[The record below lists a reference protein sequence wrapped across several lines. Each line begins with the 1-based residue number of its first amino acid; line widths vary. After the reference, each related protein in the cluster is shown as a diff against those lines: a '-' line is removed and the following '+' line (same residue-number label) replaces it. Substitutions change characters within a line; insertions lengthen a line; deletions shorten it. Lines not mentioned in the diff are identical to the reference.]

1 MLSNTSN
8 ESSSSFSLLLL
19 LSSPKYQGA
28 ILKDPNDEDVRTM
41 SRSSSPSELLWG
53 PLQFTIFMMWIG
65 TQKFMTLEGSILVAA
80 LGIGDGLAPIIGRY
94 YGNLKYRFPMSGQKS
109 IEGSFFGV
117 FLGTIGGI
125 YAFNHVLGL
134 RDLSGQNMVI
144 CAAIATFAEAAAPGD
159 CDNVFMP
166 VVMHFSIKH
175 YPWLL
180 K

>member
-1 MLSNTSN
+1 MN
-8 ESSSSFSLLLL
+8 
-19 LSSPKYQGA
+19 
-28 ILKDPNDEDVRTM
+28 DPNDVDVRTM

-94 YGNLKYRFPMSGQKS
+94 YGNLKYRFPMSRQKS

-117 FLGTIGGI
+117 FLGTVGGI
-125 YAFNHVLGL
+125 YGFNRMLGL
-134 RDLSGQNMVI
+134 RDLSVQSMV
-144 CAAIATFAEAAAPGD
+144 CCGAIATFAEAIAPGD
-159 CDNVFMP
+159 CDNVFIP
-166 VVMHFSIKH
+166 LVMHFSITH
-175 YPWLL
+175 YPWLM